1 MNHKSPSRAQSL
13 RDCPFKQ
20 FAKDCPKHFS
30 EDVLLHS
37 HLENQSSIK
46 FIQNEKSTRNSTIRN
61 KF

>member
-1 MNHKSPSRAQSL
+1 MRTKSS
-13 RDCPFKQ
+13 FKQ

>member
-1 MNHKSPSRAQSL
+1 MRTNSPSRAQSL

-30 EDVLLHS
+30 KDVLLHS
-37 HLENQSSIK
+37 HLETFNPSK